1 MKDIF
6 YSIFMNFHDMTL
18 LQKEKLIQIFQKEPI
33 RYDFIDFWIW
43 NLEDPK
49 EIHSYIDLENVKAIG
64 TPVLIYDYLLFI
76 MKIDLEYT
84 IRSIDNKIFLNYFL
98 IDILLSL
105 YKTHSRDSNFLYTKI
120 IPHYSRKLTPPH
132 RTISLI

>member
-1 MKDIF
+1 
-6 YSIFMNFHDMTL
+6 MNFHDMTL

-84 IRSIDNKIFLNYFL
+84 IR
-98 IDILLSL
+98 
-105 YKTHSRDSNFLYTKI
+105 
-120 IPHYSRKLTPPH
+120 
-132 RTISLI
+132 